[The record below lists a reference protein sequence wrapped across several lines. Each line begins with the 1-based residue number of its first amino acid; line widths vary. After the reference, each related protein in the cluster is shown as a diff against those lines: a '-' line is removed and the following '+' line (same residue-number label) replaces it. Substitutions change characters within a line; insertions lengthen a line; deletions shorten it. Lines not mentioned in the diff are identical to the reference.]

1 VTKPDAALPIVVG
14 ANARRIPGDRGDQ
27 RVYGDDGTLVIHAS
41 SPIDGAVVSEHR
53 PTVVVVDGAR
63 WKLLRHQKA
72 GTKDIYTL
80 SPWEPG
86 PFEREGLVVAYDP
99 DRVHHARVE
108 QLSLAL
114 RTVLM
119 FALLPVA
126 PLLGSLPVAA
136 KQWLRIRGLLPPASQ
151 ASSLAVEWLLMYV
164 LAGAGIASFL
174 AGSFVLWIAFAA
186 AVLVVGIDIPYRIT
200 RLAEARDVGMLAWP
214 REFIRTLRER
224 SPVDDDRPSLPPP
237 SPPSP
242 PA

>member
-1 VTKPDAALPIVVG
+1 MTKPDAPLPTVVG
-14 ANARRIPGDRGDQ
+14 ANARRLPGDIGDQ
-27 RVYGDDGTLVIHAS
+27 RVYGDDGTLVIHAGA
-41 SPIDGAVVSEHR
+41 PIDSAVVSAHR
-53 PTVVVVDGAR
+53 PTIVVVDGVR
-63 WKLLRHQKA
+63 WKLLRHHKA
-72 GTKDIYTL
+72 GTKDLYTL

-86 PFEREGLVVAYDP
+86 PFEREGLVVEYDP

-108 QLSLAL
+108 QLSLTL

-126 PLLGSLPVAA
+126 PLLGSLPEAT
-136 KQWLRIRGLLPPASQ
+136 KQWLRVRGLLPPASQ
-151 ASSLAVEWLLMYV
+151 ASSLAVEWLLMYA
-164 LAGAGIASFL
+164 LAGAAIASFV
-174 AGSFVLWIAFAA
+174 AGSFALWIAFGA

-200 RLAEARDVGMLAWP
+200 LLAEARDVGMLAWP

-224 SPVDDDRPSLPPP
+224 SPFNDDRPSLPPP